1 MYTGLYNRNRKGRKN
16 SFVDPGDLLED
27 GILELGLE
35 ERLGGDE
42 LLMMFVTEL
51 MNWNRVYNLT
61 SVRKPTDIVT
71 RHILDSL
78 SIMDHLHGDRILDVG
93 TGAGLPGIPLAIAC
107 PEREF
112 VLLDSSSKKLRFVQQ
127 TLGILKLDNVTLE
140 NARVDEYRPE
150 KLFDTIVCR
159 AFSDLPDFYRN
170 TSHLCN
176 SGGCM
181 LAMKGVY
188 PMTEVESLEDKSV
201 ISDVVSLK
209 VPGLDAERH
218 LVKMHPIVN
227 GSDTGQPA

>member
-1 MYTGLYNRNRKGRKN
+1 MYTGLYNRNRRGRN
-16 SFVDPGDLLED
+16 SGYVDPGELLED

-42 LLMMFVTEL
+42 LLMEFVTEL

-61 SVRKPTDIVT
+61 SVRKPTDIIT

-78 SIMDHLHGDRILDVG
+78 SVFEHLHGERILDIG

-112 VLLDSSSKKLRFVQQ
+112 VLLDSSSKKLRFVRQ
-127 TLGILKLDNVTLE
+127 TLGILKLENVELVNSRIE
-140 NARVDEYRPE
+140 EYRTETP
-150 KLFDTIVCR
+150 FDTIICR
-159 AFSDLPDFYRN
+159 AFSDLPEYYRHA
-170 TSHLCN
+170 SRLCRPD
-176 SGGCM
+176 GRL

-188 PMTEVESLEDKSV
+188 PMTEIECLQDTGVHADV
-201 ISDVVSLK
+201 IPLK

-218 LVKMHPIVN
+218 VVVM
-227 GSDTGQPA
+227 QPTAASQEVAT

>member
-1 MYTGLYNRNRKGRKN
+1 MYTGLYNRKRKGRKH
-16 SFVDPGDLLED
+16 SFVDPAELLED

-35 ERLGGDE
+35 ERLGGDD
-42 LLMMFVTEL
+42 LLMEYVTEL

-61 SVRKPTDIVT
+61 SVRKPTDIIT

-78 SIMDHLHGDRILDVG
+78 TILDHLHGDRILDIG

-127 TLGILKLDNVTLE
+127 TLGILNLDNVMLE
-140 NARVDEYRPE
+140 NTRVDEYQADEPY
-150 KLFDTIVCR
+150 DTIICR
-159 AFSDLPDFYRN
+159 AFSDLPDFYRYAEP
-170 TSHLCN
+170 LC
-176 SGGCM
+176 STEGRM

-201 ISDVVSLK
+201 IDDVVALK

-218 LVKMHPIVN
+218 LVIMQPLS
-227 GSDTGQPA
+227 GDTAAQHVD